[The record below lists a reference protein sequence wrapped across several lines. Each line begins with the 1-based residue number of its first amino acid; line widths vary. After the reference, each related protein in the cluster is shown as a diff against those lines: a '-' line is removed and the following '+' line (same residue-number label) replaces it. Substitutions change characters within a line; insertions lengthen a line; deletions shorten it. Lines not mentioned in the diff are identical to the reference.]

1 MKNYLF
7 IFAIFIGYA
16 YCQTDTDAK
25 NLLTNLFTT
34 QSYNKLVRPTRN
46 QSEPTAIWIEFFLYG
61 INGFDEI
68 QQKLTT
74 TAYLE
79 IYWYDELLAWTPSS
93 YGNLSDIFLPQEDI
107 WRPDIALENG
117 FKDLESLG
125 SKFIHAE
132 VEHDGLVLWKPFHVF
147 NSRCK
152 LDSTYFPFEKQ
163 SCDIDFVAWAF
174 DESEVYLAVG
184 TDGVNTEDATDS
196 NGQWELVS
204 SSIVS
209 FSDEGVSQI
218 RATLVI
224 KRKPL
229 FFIINIIL
237 PIVLLSILNIFTFQI
252 PADIGERMGYTVTV
266 WLSFAVFLTIISA
279 SLPQSSDT
287 IPVLSIY
294 IIIQLSIGT
303 FSVLLS
309 AWLSRIVGRADD
321 IPVYLLL
328 KKVAL
333 MKRRLQCAC
342 SNGKVDNIVKHCKID
357 QNGDE
362 HFNAKNETDS
372 TKREKSDESNIDWKE
387 GVAALDFTCFWIFII
402 VLIVSTLAMLMTS
415 ALQN

>member
-1 MKNYLF
+1 MRFPDDQHSSLDKLTDNQSSMTVKPMDVQPFASVQPEEALMYPTCRITVNRATINCLCLKLHTEMKNCLF
-7 IFAIFIGYA
+7 IFAIFIEYA

-34 QSYNKLVRPTRN
+34 QSYNKLVRPTTN
-46 QSEPTAIWIEFFLYG
+46 QSNPTTIYLEFFLYG
-61 INGFDEI
+61 INAFDEI

-79 IYWYDELLAWTPSS
+79 IYWYDELLTWTPSS
-93 YGNLSDIFLPQEDI
+93 YGDLADIFLPQEDI

-132 VEHDGLVLWKPFHVF
+132 VDYDGLVLWKPFHVF
-147 NSRCK
+147 DSKCK

-163 SCDIDFVAWAF
+163 SCNIDFIAWAF
-174 DESEVYLAVG
+174 DDSEVYLEVG

-209 FSDEGVSQI
+209 FSDEGVSQV

-237 PIVLLSILNIFTFQI
+237 PIVLLSVLNIFTFQI
-252 PADIGERMGYTVTV
+252 PADWESE
-266 WLSFAVFLTIISA
+266 W
-279 SLPQSSDT
+279 
-287 IPVLSIY
+287 
-294 IIIQLSIGT
+294 GT
-303 FSVLLS
+303 PLQF
-309 AWLSRIVGRADD
+309 GC
-321 IPVYLLL
+321 
-328 KKVAL
+328 
-333 MKRRLQCAC
+333 RLQC
-342 SNGKVDNIVKHCKID
+342 
-357 QNGDE
+357 
-362 HFNAKNETDS
+362 F
-372 TKREKSDESNIDWKE
+372 
-387 GVAALDFTCFWIFII
+387 
-402 VLIVSTLAMLMTS
+402 
-415 ALQN
+415 

>member
-1 MKNYLF
+1 MKNCLF
-7 IFAIFIGYA
+7 IFAIFIGHA

-34 QSYNKLVRPTRN
+34 QSYNKLVRPTTN
-46 QSEPTAIWIEFFLYG
+46 QSNPTTIYLEFFLYG
-61 INGFDEI
+61 INAFDEI

-79 IYWYDELLAWTPSS
+79 IYWYDELLTWTPSS
-93 YGNLSDIFLPQEDI
+93 YGNLADIFLPQEDI

-132 VEHDGLVLWKPFHVF
+132 VDYDGLVLWKPFHVF
-147 NSRCK
+147 DSKCK

-163 SCDIDFVAWAF
+163 SCNIDFIAWAF
-174 DESEVYLAVG
+174 DDSEVYLEVG
-184 TDGVNTEDATDS
+184 TDGVNTEDASDS

-237 PIVLLSILNIFTFQI
+237 PIVLLSVLNIFTFQI

-309 AWLSRIVGRADD
+309 AWLSRIVCLSDD
-321 IPVYLLL
+321 IPVYSLL

-333 MKRRLQCAC
+333 LKRRLHCAC
-342 SNGKVDNIVKHCKID
+342 CKRKVDIVKPCKID

-362 HFNAKNETDS
+362 HYNTKNETDS
-372 TKREKSDESNIDWKE
+372 IKREKSDETNVDWKE
-387 GVAALDFTCFWIFII
+387 GIAALDFTCFWIFII
-402 VLIVSTLAMLMTS
+402 VLIISTLVMLMTT